1 MSTSKI
7 HTLLH
12 RRLLFFVWSISILD
26 SVLKG
31 SEWVESVWICFF
43 FFFLIEITFSSRSIS
58 APCSSE
64 ETKSQ

>member
-12 RRLLFFVWSISILD
+12 RLLLFFVWSISILD

-43 FFFLIEITFSSRSIS
+43 SFF
-58 APCSSE
+58 
-64 ETKSQ
+64 